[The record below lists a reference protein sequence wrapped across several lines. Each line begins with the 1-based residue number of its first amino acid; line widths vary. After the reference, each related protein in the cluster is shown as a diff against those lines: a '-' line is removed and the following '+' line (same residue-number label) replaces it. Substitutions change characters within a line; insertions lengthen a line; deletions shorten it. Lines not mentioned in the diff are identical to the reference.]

1 MTNTHAQAT
10 FFMTLVVRSIQKTPA
25 IVEAL
30 LKSLSRS
37 SGFRLCGIEKIGGIL
52 TNFLVLQTYPKNE
65 PRSSRRHKVSLSFVS
80 WCLCGPN
87 PSHTFVFD
95 LA

>member
-1 MTNTHAQAT
+1 MEAEKVVTNTHAQAT

-37 SGFRLCGIEKIGGIL
+37 SGFRLFGIETIGGIL
-52 TNFLVLQTYPKNE
+52 TNFLVLQVE
-65 PRSSRRHKVSLSFVS
+65 PLQRTERDLMH
-80 WCLCGPN
+80 
-87 PSHTFVFD
+87 VFD
-95 LA
+95 FAYSTPF